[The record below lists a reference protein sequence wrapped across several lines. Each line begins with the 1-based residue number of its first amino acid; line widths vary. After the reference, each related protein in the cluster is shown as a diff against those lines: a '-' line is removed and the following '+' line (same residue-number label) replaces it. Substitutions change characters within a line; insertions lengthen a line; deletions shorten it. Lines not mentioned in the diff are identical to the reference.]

1 VGVEFFSLSKS
12 YNMPGWRIGFAAGN
26 AEMLAA
32 LARLKSY
39 LDYGVFQPIQIAGII
54 ALNEDQDCV
63 RKTVEEYRKRR
74 DTLINGLKRVGW
86 EIEKPK
92 GTMFVWAEIPKPLK
106 KMGSIDFS
114 KLLLREGKVAV
125 SPGIGF
131 GEYGEG
137 FVRFALVENE
147 ARIKQA
153 VKGIHKVLKQGI

>member
-1 VGVEFFSLSKS
+1 
-12 YNMPGWRIGFAAGN
+12 
-26 AEMLAA
+26 MLAA

-39 LDYGVFQPIQIAGII
+39 LDYGVFQPIQIASII

-63 RKTVEEYRKRR
+63 RQTVEEYRKRR
-74 DTLINGLKRVGW
+74 DALVNGLKRVGW

-92 GTMFVWAEIPKPLK
+92 GTMFVWAEIPKPFK

-114 KLLLREGKVAV
+114 KHLLTEGKVAV

-131 GEYGEG
+131 GQYGEG

-153 VKGIHKVLKQGI
+153 VKGIQKILKKGV

>member
-1 VGVEFFSLSKS
+1 
-12 YNMPGWRIGFAAGN
+12 
-26 AEMLAA
+26 MLAA

-63 RKTVEEYRKRR
+63 RQTVEEYRKRR
-74 DTLINGLKRVGW
+74 DALVNGLKRVGW

-92 GTMFVWAEIPKPLK
+92 GTMFVWAEIPKPFK
-106 KMGSIDFS
+106 RMGSIDFS
-114 KLLLREGKVAV
+114 KHLLMEGRVAV

-153 VKGIHKVLKQGI
+153 VKGIQKVLNKGL